1 MRKLVAMITMSTVA
15 ALGAA
20 LATADAA
27 IAVTPSAAVSSPN
40 VVVQLDDMRSAATH
54 LTTTPDAADRG
65 SAVSL
70 ADLFEMA
77 MLMNHFSQI
86 AEMSTNVV
94 NASHTSV
101 SAMARGIKA

>member
-1 MRKLVAMITMSTVA
+1 MITMSTVA

-40 VVVQLDDMRSAATH
+40 VVVQFDDMPAAAAH
-54 LTTTPDAADRG
+54 LTAGPDADRRP
-65 SAVSL
+65 AVSVGEM
-70 ADLFEMA
+70 FEMA
-77 MLMNHFSQI
+77 MLLNHFSQI
-86 AEMSTNVV
+86 TEMSTNVV
-94 NASHTSV
+94 GASHASA